1 MSTSRDAVTLQ
12 GHAGSLHV
20 RSWTHE
26 QPSHLVVIA
35 HGYGEHIGRYD
46 HVAAALGEHGAA
58 VYGPDHLGHGRS
70 DGERALITDFDPV
83 VDDLH
88 LLVERARTEHPG
100 LPLVLVGHSMGGLIA
115 TRYAQRHG
123 DGLAGLVLSA
133 PLLGNP
139 GSALLLAMDPLP
151 EVPIDPAVLSR
162 DESVWE
168 AYRSDPLNYHGG
180 FKRPTLAAI
189 AVAILEAAL
198 DCRRVTGPVL
208 WQHGD
213 ADQLVPMAGSRRMID
228 LLTNADVTRHIYPG
242 ARHEIFNETNRQEVL
257 ADTTRFIDAAVAS
270 DRA

>member
-35 HGYGEHIGRYD
+35 HGYAEHIGRYD
-46 HVAAALGEHGAA
+46 HVAATLGEHGAA

-115 TRYAQRHG
+115 TRYAQRHR

-168 AYRSDPLNYHGG
+168 AYRSDPLNATVGSSV
-180 FKRPTLAAI
+180 RLSPPS
-189 AVAILEAAL
+189 
-198 DCRRVTGPVL
+198 RWPS
-208 WQHGD
+208 
-213 ADQLVPMAGSRRMID
+213 SRRRS
-228 LLTNADVTRHIYPG
+228 TAAASPG
-242 ARHEIFNETNRQEVL
+242 PCCGSTATQISSCPWP
-257 ADTTRFIDAAVAS
+257 AAGA
-270 DRA
+270 